1 MWDRL
6 LVPHPISFQKNS
18 SISTDKPFNNKH
30 LNRFLSI
37 LALSTFLTGC
47 GNPASQQAIPTP
59 SSQLTDIQGRTHGG
73 LQPVGNAH
81 IYLFAA
87 NSIDYRA
94 PSISLIKTSAPTA
107 TTDSRGTYILSD
119 ASGGFSLNHTNY
131 SCSDGQLLYLLST
144 TGNPGL
150 AGESNNDAISLIF
163 VLGPCPS
170 DGNIGEITHFI
181 DINEVSTVAGIYA
194 LAGFMSDITHVS
206 SSSTQPSQQ
215 GLANAFAA
223 VNNLVDITTSQALA
237 QNLQGNGVI
246 PQAKINALANLIV
259 PCINSA
265 GSSTPCSTL
274 FSNARDSNG
283 FAPTDTATAVL
294 NIAHNPAANVG
305 ALFSLIGPTPIYQP
319 TLTTAPN
326 DWTVALTFYAPTMSG
341 PYFPAI
347 DSAGDL
353 WVPAY
358 ASNTLTEFDPLGN
371 ILSNLSGFTGGG
383 LNQPFFVAID
393 ASDNPWVVNFAPIG
407 ASTVSHFSSSGTPII
422 STPYPCGAACFFVAF
437 DSSQNAWISGSTR
450 TLTLSPNGTTVAQFP
465 MSAYDSGIAVDSTGH
480 AWTLGLNRA
489 LYRLSPPS
497 TRTQFSETATAA
509 SASNELT
516 PVAIDSSDNVWFV
529 SNKNNSIGKS
539 DKSGAPISPT
549 GGYTGGGLS
558 APSGIAID
566 GSNRVWIANRNNNSI
581 SAFTS
586 AGVPITPASGY
597 TADGVSGPRGIAID
611 GSGNIWITN
620 FTYNS
625 ITEFIG
631 LATPTATPI
640 TPINHGQ
647 RP

>member
-1 MWDRL
+1 LNRL
-6 LVPHPISFQKNS
+6 LPTLTLV
-18 SISTDKPFNNKH
+18 
-30 LNRFLSI
+30 I
-37 LALSTFLTGC
+37 LLAGC
-47 GNPASQQAIPTP
+47 GNSASHHSIPAQSTQTAD
-59 SSQLTDIQGRTHGG
+59 LEGRTQGG

-87 NSIDYRA
+87 NNIGYRA
-94 PSISLIKTSAPTA
+94 PSISLIKPSSPAA
-107 TTDSRGTYILSD
+107 ATDSRGTYILANANGS
-119 ASGGFSLNHTNY
+119 FSLNHTNY
-131 SCSDGQLLYLLST
+131 ACSPGQLLYILST

-150 AGESNNDAISLIF
+150 SGESNNDAISLIF
-163 VLGPCPS
+163 VLGPCPA
-170 DGNIGEITHFI
+170 DGDVGEITPFI

-206 SSSTQPSQQ
+206 SGPTSASQQ

-223 VNNLVDITTSQALA
+223 VNNLIDVTASQALS

-246 PQAKINALANLIV
+246 PQTKINALANVIV
-259 PCINSA
+259 PCVNSTGTSA
-265 GSSTPCSTL
+265 PCAAL
-274 FSNARDSNG
+274 FNNARDSNG

-294 NIAHNPAANVG
+294 NIAHNPGASVA
-305 ALFSLIGPTPIYQP
+305 ALFALIGGAPIYQP

-326 DWTVALTFYAPTMSG
+326 DWTLALTFYAPTMAG

-347 DSAGDL
+347 DSAGNL

-383 LNQPFFVAID
+383 LNQPFSVAID
-393 ASDNPWVVNFAPIG
+393 SSDNPWVVNFAPLG
-407 ASTVSHFSSSGTPII
+407 ASTISRFSSSGAAIT
-422 STPYPCGAACFFVAF
+422 STPYPCGAACFFLAF
-437 DSSQNAWISGSTR
+437 DSSQNAWISGSAR
-450 TLTLSPNGTTVAQFP
+450 TVSLNSSGAIVAQFP
-465 MSAYDSGIAVDSTGH
+465 MNAYDSGIAIDSTSH
-480 AWTLGLNRA
+480 AWTLGLNRT
-489 LYRLSPPS
+489 LYRLTAPS
-497 TRTQFSETATAA
+497 TATQFSETATAPA
-509 SASNELT
+509 TSNELT

-529 SNKNNSIGKS
+529 GNKSNAIGKS
-539 DKSGAPISPT
+539 DKTGTPISPT

-566 GSNRVWIANRNNNSI
+566 GANRVWIANRNNNSI

-586 AGVPITPASGY
+586 AGAPVTPATGY
-597 TADGVSGPRGIAID
+597 TADGVSAPRGIAID

-625 ITEFIG
+625 VTEFIG

-640 TPINHGQ
+640 TPTNHGQ